1 MVIKDLTE
9 RLIEEGEKLIAHLD
23 RTSGQVGS
31 AMWMFKPAGEKW
43 KLVISMPIVAE
54 QGPLE
59 GYRIVERALDD
70 LGAELRD
77 LVSWDP
83 MVVSPHDPLMVRLRE
98 AVHTGPGLSRVWF
111 RGAAVRGEMFP
122 DSLVYRAA

>member
-1 MVIKDLTE
+1 MVIRDLTE
-9 RLIEEGEKLIAHLD
+9 RLIDDGEKLIARLD
-23 RTSGQVGS
+23 ETGAQVGS
-31 AMWMFKPAGEKW
+31 AMWMLNPTAEKW

-54 QGPLE
+54 EGPLK
-59 GYRIVERALDD
+59 GYKVVERALDD
-70 LGAELRD
+70 LGHEVRD
-77 LVSWDP
+77 LVSWDT
-83 MVVSPHDPLMVRLRE
+83 VVLSPDAPLMARLRE